1 MNGHEGKLCIYG
13 QLEFKLPSKQVC
25 EVDWKAVS
33 GTEGEKREGEVL
45 MAKEG
50 IEVEEPRTGGMR
62 MRKPRA
68 ITQLVEPTGRC
79 RS

>member
-1 MNGHEGKLCIYG
+1 M
-13 QLEFKLPSKQVC
+13 
-25 EVDWKAVS
+25 S
-33 GTEGEKREGEVL
+33 GTEEEKREEEVL

-62 MRKPRA
+62 MREPRA
-68 ITQLVEPTGRC
+68 ITQLAEPTGRC